1 MEEKRKVIF
10 SGIQPSGNLTLGNY
24 IGALRNFVALQ
35 HEYECY
41 YCVVDMHAITVRQDP
56 ADLRRRT
63 MELAAIYLAAG
74 VDPERCTLF
83 VQSHVGAHAELSWIL
98 ECHSYM
104 GELSRMT
111 QFKEKSAKQGS
122 NIGCGLFTYPVLM
135 ASDILLYQSDL
146 VPVGEDQKQHLEL
159 ARDIAIRFNNL
170 YSPTFTV
177 PEPYISKVGGR
188 IMSLTDPKAKMS
200 KSGEPNSFIAL
211 MDPPDVIRRKIR
223 RAVTD
228 LDGEIRYDPENK
240 PGVSNLLSIYAGL
253 NGVSVEEAAS
263 AFKGMGY
270 GQLKD
275 GVADVV
281 CEKLEPLQAEA
292 ARILSDKAELSSI
305 LNRSAER
312 AARTA
317 YRTLRKVQ
325 KKVGFL
331 PMERS

>member
-1 MEEKRKVIF
+1 MEERKKVIF

-24 IGALRNFVALQ
+24 IGALRNWVQLQ
-35 HEYECY
+35 HEYDCY

-56 ADLRRRT
+56 AELRRRSL
-63 MELAAIYLAAG
+63 EVLSIYLASG
-74 VDPERCTLF
+74 VDPDICTLF
-83 VQSHVGAHAELSWIL
+83 VQSHVSAHAELSWIL
-98 ECHSYM
+98 ECNSYM

-111 QFKEKSAKQGS
+111 QFKEKSSKQGA

-159 ARDIAIRFNNL
+159 ARDLAIRFNNA

-177 PEPYISKVGGR
+177 PEPYIPKVGGR
-188 IMSLTDPKAKMS
+188 IMSLTDPTAKMS
-200 KSGEPNSFIAL
+200 KSGDPNSFIAI
-211 MDPPDVIRRKIR
+211 MDDPDAIARKIR

-228 LDGEIRYDPENK
+228 LDGEIRYDPAHK
-240 PGVSNLLSIYAGL
+240 PGVSNLLSIYASLSGKDV
-253 NGVSVEEAAS
+253 NEAA
-263 AFKGMGY
+263 ADFAGMGY

-275 GVADVV
+275 GVTEAVV
-281 CEKLEPLQAEA
+281 STLQPLQAEVK
-292 ARILSDKAELSSI
+292 RYLSDKAELDAI
-305 LNRSAER
+305 LSRSAQR

-331 PMERS
+331 PPEH